1 MQYKAMQGKTAAPQ
15 RAQNRLVGGL
25 QSCSMLPPPRF
36 LPPPPHSCRADP
48 SHGPAAHHDPRRFG
62 RHPDA
67 GAGGGQPDDEAGEAP
82 LRGQHPLWHHRGI
95 GGERCVWGGGEG
107 FKGRGR
113 RQSPPPQFVLSR
125 GGGEGGAAD
134 AAAHGG
140 AAAARPHRASAPNPL
155 LPPCPSSTPP
165 PFPPFS
171 VSYGCGVPAAPPPPS
186 PFTSPLPQIQLRSSW
201 LDVPSSPSLPPP
213 LFLLFLF
220 SSLPPAPPPLSPCPP
235 PPSPPPPRPQ
245 KQHHRSLL
253 FPFLF
258 KVGLVGRSPS

>member
-15 RAQNRLVGGL
+15 RAQNRLVGGVCRAV
-25 QSCSMLPPPRF
+25 QCSPLLVSF
-36 LPPPPHSCRADP
+36 PPPHSCRADP

-67 GAGGGQPDDEAGEAP
+67 GAGGGQPDDAAGEAP

-140 AAAARPHRASAPNPL
+140 AAAARPRRASAPNPL

-186 PFTSPLPQIQLRSSW
+186 PFTSPPPNPAPELLVGRAFVTLSS
-201 LDVPSSPSLPPP
+201 S
-213 LFLLFLF
+213 
-220 SSLPPAPPPLSPCPP
+220 SSLPPLPLFFSSSCPPPPLSPCPP
-235 PPSPPPPRPQ
+235 PPSPPPPQTP
-245 KQHHRSLL
+245 KAAPSKPLVSLS
-253 FPFLF
+253 F
-258 KVGLVGRSPS
+258 